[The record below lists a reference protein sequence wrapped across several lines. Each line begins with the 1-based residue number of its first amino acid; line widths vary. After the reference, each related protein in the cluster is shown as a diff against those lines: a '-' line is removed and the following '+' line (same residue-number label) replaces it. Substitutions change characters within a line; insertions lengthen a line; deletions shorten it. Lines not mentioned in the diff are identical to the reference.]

1 MVDPLDLYCER
12 TDASFWSEPVNGL
25 SNAAFLIAAAVAF
38 RLWRRGDRDDW
49 PALALIGVVAAVGI
63 GSFVFHTV
71 ATRAAILA
79 DVIPIAIFIYGYL
92 LLALVR
98 FLHLKVVAAGAI
110 VVAFAAGAQAL
121 AASAPPRLLNGS
133 VGYLPALAA
142 LVAVASARGSRRP
155 GAVSGLAA
163 AVFAVSLA
171 FRTADTAI
179 CAEFPLGSHFVW
191 HVLNAVVLYMLLRTA
206 IVGAQDG
213 VALACHQSQGA
224 QGEGA
229 ISILWKTTPCK
240 VNPRPLK
247 GVVAVARNSL
257 HWTLQGEFVSKI
269 LL

>member
-1 MVDPLDLYCER
+1 MDWSTPLDLYCER
-12 TDASFWSEPVNGL
+12 TDASFWAEPVNAL
-25 SNAAFLIAAAVAF
+25 SNVAFLIAAAVAF

-98 FLHLKVVAAGAI
+98 FLHFEAVAAGAI

-121 AASAPPRLLNGS
+121 AAAAPPRLLNGS
-133 VGYLPALAA
+133 VGYLPALVA
-142 LVAVASARGSRRP
+142 LIAVALAAGEPGTRR
-155 GAVSGLAA
+155 SLWLAA

-179 CAEFPLGSHFVW
+179 CPQFALGSHFIW
-191 HVLNAVVLYMLLRTA
+191 HVLNAVVLYLLLRTA
-206 IVGAQDG
+206 IV
-213 VALACHQSQGA
+213 
-224 QGEGA
+224 
-229 ISILWKTTPCK
+229 
-240 VNPRPLK
+240 
-247 GVVAVARNSL
+247 ARRV
-257 HWTLQGEFVSKI
+257 G
-269 LL
+269 

>member
-1 MVDPLDLYCER
+1 MDWSTPLDLYCER
-12 TDASFWSEPVNGL
+12 TDASFWAEPVNAL
-25 SNAAFLIAAAVAF
+25 SNLAFLIAAAVAF
-38 RLWRRGDRDDW
+38 RLWRHGDRDDW

-98 FLHLKVVAAGAI
+98 FLHLKAVAAGAI

-142 LVAVASARGSRRP
+142 LIAVALSAGEAGTRR
-155 GAVSGLAA
+155 SLRLAA

-171 FRTADTAI
+171 FRTADIAI
-179 CAEFPLGSHFVW
+179 CPEFPLGSHFAW

-206 IVGAQDG
+206 IAARSVG
-213 VALACHQSQGA
+213 
-224 QGEGA
+224 
-229 ISILWKTTPCK
+229 
-240 VNPRPLK
+240 
-247 GVVAVARNSL
+247 
-257 HWTLQGEFVSKI
+257 
-269 LL
+269 